1 MLICYHKKA
10 KKAENKGALEQ
21 QAQEPAAGEEQDY
34 EKDSVMD
41 HDGNGS
47 NGDDGGL
54 RK

>member
-1 MLICYHKKA
+1 MLICYHKKVKSR
-10 KKAENKGALEQ
+10 KKGDLEQ

-54 RK
+54 WK